1 MTRYK
6 LAIDTGGTFTDF
18 CLMGE
23 NGEFH
28 IAKEPSTPADP
39 SRAVLAGIKNIVQ
52 KAGID
57 PGQIDFILHGT
68 TVATNAILERK
79 GARLALI
86 TTRGFRDIIYIGRQ
100 NRPHLYNFW
109 AIKPPPLLPRHLV
122 LEVNERVL
130 ADGTVQTAL
139 AEKEI
144 QSVIVQVEES
154 GVESVAICLLH
165 SYINPVHEITLKNAI
180 KQHLPHLSVTISSEI
195 LPEFREYER
204 TSTTVINALVK
215 PLTDKYI
222 RLLEK
227 DLTTTGV
234 KSELFIMQSNGGVL
248 TAPQAREQSARIALS
263 GPAGGVLA
271 GVYLAGLT
279 ANKNLI
285 TADMGGTSMDICLIH
300 NGKSRF
306 TTEGSVGGYPLRLP
320 MLDIHTIGAG
330 GGSIAWVD
338 SGGALRVG
346 PQSAGSVPG
355 PACYGL
361 GGEEPT
367 VTDANLLL
375 GRLDPADLTGV
386 KTLKPELAARAVGEK
401 IGGPL
406 GLTLEEA
413 SEGIIRVVNANMVR
427 AMRLVSVQK
436 GYDPRDFVLAPFGG
450 ACPLQAVELARD
462 LGIPRIMVP
471 PHPGVAS
478 AWGMLSADVRHDYSL
493 THIVNLTPAV
503 CAEINGEFARLNE
516 QGRED
521 LAREG
526 FAEPEMSFSRFLDI
540 RYQGQSYELT
550 LSIPGNSLI
559 EADIQIIIRRFH
571 RLHQQ
576 NYGYCREKAP
586 VEIVTLRLTAAGA
599 LPKISPQ
606 LHTGAQEATAL
617 GTRQVYLSGAYHQVP
632 VYARQRIGPGWR
644 AAGPAVI
651 TQADTTTLLWPGDRV
666 YCDRW
671 GNILIETKVRQ
682 YED

>member
-23 NGEFH
+23 NGELH
-28 IAKEPSTPADP
+28 IAKEPSIPEEP
-39 SRAVLAGIKNIVQ
+39 SRAVLAGIKKITQ
-52 KAGID
+52 KTGID

-86 TTRGFRDIIYIGRQ
+86 TTKGFKDIIYIGRQ

-109 AIKPPPLLPRHLV
+109 AIKPPPLLPRNLV

-139 AEKEI
+139 QDKEI
-144 QSVIVQVEES
+144 QSVIIQVEEA
-154 GVESVAICLLH
+154 GVESVAVCLLH
-165 SYINPVHEITLKNAI
+165 SYINPVHEIMLKNAI
-180 KQHLPHLSVTISSEI
+180 KEHLPHLSVTISSEI

-204 TSTTVINALVK
+204 TSTTVINALIK

-222 RLLEK
+222 SRLEK
-227 DLTTTGV
+227 ELTSTGV
-234 KSELFIMQSNGGVL
+234 KSELFIMQSSGGVI
-248 TAPQAREQSARIALS
+248 TAPRAREQSARIALS

-271 GVYLAGLT
+271 GVYLARLT
-279 ANKNLI
+279 GNKNLI
-285 TADMGGTSMDICLIH
+285 TADMGGTSMDICLIY

-306 TTEGSVGGYPLRLP
+306 TTEGAVGGYPLRLP

-375 GRLDPADLTGV
+375 GRLDPTDLTGI
-386 KTLKPELAARAVGEK
+386 KTLKPELAALAVSEK
-401 IGGPL
+401 IADPL

-436 GYDPRDFVLAPFGG
+436 GYDPRDFTLVPFGG
-450 ACPLQAVELARD
+450 ACPLQAVELARE
-462 LGIPRIMVP
+462 LGTHRIMVP
-471 PHPGVAS
+471 PHPGVTS
-478 AWGMLSADVRHDYSL
+478 AWGMLSADVRHDYSF

-503 CAEINGEFARLNE
+503 CAEINGKFAQLTE
-516 QGRED
+516 QGRKD
-521 LAREG
+521 LVREG
-526 FAEPEMSFSRFLDI
+526 FTEPEMNFNRLLDI

-559 EADIQIIIRRFH
+559 EEDIKIIIRRFH

-576 NYGYCREKAP
+576 SYGYCRENAP
-586 VEIVTLRLTAAGA
+586 VEIVTLRLTATGA
-599 LPKISPQ
+599 LPKISPLSQ
-606 LHTGAQEATAL
+606 TGAKEINIS
-617 GTRQVYLSGAYHQVP
+617 GTRQVYLSGEYHQVP
-632 VYARQRIGPGWR
+632 VYARQQIGPGWR
-644 AAGPAVI
+644 TEGPAIV
-651 TQADTTTLLWPGDRV
+651 TQVDTTTLIWPGDRA

-671 GNILIETKVRQ
+671 GNIIIETKVQ
-682 YED
+682 QDED